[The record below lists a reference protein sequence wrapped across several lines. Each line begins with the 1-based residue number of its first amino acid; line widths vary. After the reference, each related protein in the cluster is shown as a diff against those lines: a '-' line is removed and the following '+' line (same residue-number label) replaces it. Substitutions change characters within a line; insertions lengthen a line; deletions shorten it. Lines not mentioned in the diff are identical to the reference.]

1 MCVRKPGWAVVGGG
15 LIYPS
20 PMLRIPSASDIVTF
34 LGSWRGGA
42 KEIRGQGTRLAGCL
56 GEFVA
61 LCKVAE
67 WNTKDLGAAV
77 KPRLE
82 VPPTPRNCCAIR
94 GTSAGG

>member
-34 LGSWRGGA
+34 LGREGRGERNPRAGDEA
-42 KEIRGQGTRLAGCL
+42 GRLPGRI
-56 GEFVA
+56 VA

-77 KPRLE
+77 RPRLE
-82 VPPTPRNCCAIR
+82 VPPTPHNCCAIR